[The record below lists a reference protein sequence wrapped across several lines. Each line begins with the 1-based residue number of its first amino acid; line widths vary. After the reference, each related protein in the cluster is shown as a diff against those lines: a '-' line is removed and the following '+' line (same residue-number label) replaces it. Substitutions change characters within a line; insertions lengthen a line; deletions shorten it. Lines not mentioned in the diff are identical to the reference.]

1 MTRLDL
7 SDLEA
12 LAAVAGARGFRRA
25 GALSGQSPSALSEA
39 VRRLEARLD
48 TRLLNRTTR
57 SVTPTE
63 AGQRLLDR
71 LIPALADIA
80 GAIDEARG
88 QTARLRLNV
97 PGVAADLILPAI
109 LPAFMAAHPEVR
121 VEVAVDNRFVDVL
134 AEGFDAGI
142 RYDEAV
148 DRDMIAIPIGPRE
161 QRMVTAAAPA
171 YWNRAGR
178 PRHPDDLARHRLI
191 RFRFAS
197 GVMPPWEF
205 ARGAERRRVN
215 EPPAMVAG
223 SSALQIA
230 AAEAGLGVLHMF
242 EGFLAPA
249 IAAGRLEEVLGAWSD
264 RFPGPVLYFP
274 SRRQMPPGLRRFV
287 DFVKEWRS

>member
-80 GAIDEARG
+80 GA
-88 QTARLRLNV
+88 
-97 PGVAADLILPAI
+97 
-109 LPAFMAAHPEVR
+109 

-242 EGFLAPA
+242 EGFVAPA